1 MKRLA
6 VAVALLVLPALVHAQ
21 ALDGALRK
29 IRDSKTITVAYRTDA
44 LPFSFNDEKNQPAGY
59 TVDICKRVVASI
71 EQQLKIQGLKVN
83 WMPATAQNRFD
94 LIAKKQADME
104 CGASTATLSR
114 MEIVDFSNYVFVDS
128 TGVLV
133 RNESGVKTFTD
144 LAGKKIAAIAGT
156 TNERAL
162 NAALKARLVSGTVV
176 TVKTRDEGLEALEKG
191 TVDAFASDKIL
202 IAGLSVK
209 VRDANEVHDAHRRSL
224 GRAVR
229 DHAAARRRRHAAR
242 GQPRARPG
250 LPDAGDRRHLQPL
263 VRRVRQAD
271 GAARGG
277 VLPRHRPGVR
287 PSGQPLRRLARPA
300 PSPPIPGERAG

>member
-21 ALDGALRK
+21 GLDGALRK
-29 IRDSKTITVAYRTDA
+29 IRDSKTITVAYRTDS

-59 TVDICKRVVASI
+59 TVDLCKRVVASI

-83 WMPATAQNRFD
+83 WMPVTVQNRLD
-94 LIAKKQADME
+94 VVAKKQADME
-104 CGASTATLSR
+104 CGSTTVTLSR
-114 MEIVDFSNYVFVDS
+114 METVDFSNYVFVDS

-162 NAALKARLVSGTVV
+162 NAALKARLVNGTVV
-176 TVKTRDEGLEALEKG
+176 TVKSRDEGLEALEKG
-191 TVDAFASDKIL
+191 TVDGFASDKIL

-209 VRDANEVHDAHRRSL
+209 VRDASKYTM
-224 GRAVR
+224 
-229 DHAAARRRRHAAR
+229 
-242 GQPRARPG
+242 
-250 LPDAGDRRHLQPL
+250 LPDDLSVEPYGIA
-263 VRRVRQAD
+263 
-271 GAARGG
+271 
-277 VLPRHRPGVR
+277 LPRGDW
-287 PSGQPLRRLARPA
+287 GMRLAVNRGLAQIYRTPEIVDIFNRWFGA
-300 PSPPIPGERAG
+300 FGKPTVLLEAVYFLGVVPE

>member
-6 VAVALLVLPALVHAQ
+6 VAAAVALLVLPALVHAQ
-21 ALDGALRK
+21 AVDGALRK

-44 LPFSFNDEKNQPAGY
+44 LPFSFNDDKSQPAGY

-71 EQQLKIQGLKVN
+71 EQQLKIQGLKVT

-94 LIAKKQADME
+94 LVSKKQADME
-104 CGASTATLSR
+104 CGATTATLSR

-162 NAALKARLVSGTVV
+162 NAALKARLVNGTVV
-176 TVKTRDEGLEALEKG
+176 TVKSRDEGLEALEKG

-209 VRDANEVHDAHRRSL
+209 VRDTSKYTML
-224 GRAVR
+224 
-229 DHAAARRRRHAAR
+229 
-242 GQPRARPG
+242 
-250 LPDAGDRRHLQPL
+250 
-263 VRRVRQAD
+263 AD
-271 GAARGG
+271 DLSVEPYAIM
-277 VLPRHRPGVR
+277 LPRGDANM
-287 PSGQPLRRLARPA
+287 RLAVNRGLAQVYRTPEIVDIFNRWFGA
-300 PSPPIPGERAG
+300 FGKPTVLLEAVFFLGIVPE

>member
-21 ALDGALRK
+21 AVDGALRK

-44 LPFSFNDEKNQPAGY
+44 LPFSFNDDKSQPAGY
-59 TVDICKRVVASI
+59 TIDICKRVVASI

-83 WMPATAQNRFD
+83 WMPATSQNRFD

-114 MEIVDFSNYVFVDS
+114 MEIVDFSNYIFVDS

-144 LAGKKIAAIAGT
+144 LAGKKVAVISGS

-162 NAALKARLVSGTVV
+162 NAALKARLVNATVV
-176 TVKTRDEGLEALEKG
+176 TVKSRDEGLDALEKG
-191 TVDAFASDKIL
+191 TVDGFANDKIL

-209 VRDANEVHDAHRRSL
+209 VRDATKYTML
-224 GRAVR
+224 
-229 DHAAARRRRHAAR
+229 
-242 GQPRARPG
+242 
-250 LPDAGDRRHLQPL
+250 
-263 VRRVRQAD
+263 AD
-271 GAARGG
+271 DLSVEPYGI
-277 VLPRHRPGVR
+277 VLPRGDA
-287 PSGQPLRRLARPA
+287 SMRLAVNRGLAQVYRTPEIVDIFNRWFGA
-300 PSPPIPGERAG
+300 FGKPTVLLEAVFFLGIVPE